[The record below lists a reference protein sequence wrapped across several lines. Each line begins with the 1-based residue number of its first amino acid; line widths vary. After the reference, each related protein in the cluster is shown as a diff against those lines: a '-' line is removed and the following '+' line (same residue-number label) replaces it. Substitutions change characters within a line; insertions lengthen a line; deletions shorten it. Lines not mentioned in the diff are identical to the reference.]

1 MESRDQRPDLIR
13 TATIEDTAEQPLRGR
28 KAGGP
33 RTPEGK
39 QRSKH
44 NALKHG
50 IFSKIVLLKDESR
63 LEFNSVLNGLRN
75 ALQPE
80 GALEEILVEKL
91 GSLFWRYRRML
102 IAEGA
107 EIRRGTTLYSGY
119 KSDRDQQEAEVFLR
133 SEGKVRAGLFSK
145 IENPFILDRCLTM
158 LHRLKARIEASGFD
172 SFVDKHLLAV
182 VFGDTEMTAQTFPL
196 VATYILCSHGG
207 ECPDLGALN
216 KPEAKELKENLAT
229 PEGRKAHYLRE
240 IQHVIDKLG
249 EYSETASRVKA
260 PTEKLELLG
269 RKEPDGSELD
279 QRLRYEAS
287 LERSF
292 ERTLSQLLGLQRM
305 RLGQP
310 VQPKPDVRHLL
321 SRG

>member
-1 MESRDQRPDLIR
+1 M
-13 TATIEDTAEQPLRGR
+13 
-28 KAGGP
+28 
-33 RTPEGK
+33 
-39 QRSKH
+39 
-44 NALKHG
+44 
-50 IFSKIVLLKDESR
+50 
-63 LEFNSVLNGLRN
+63 LNGLRN